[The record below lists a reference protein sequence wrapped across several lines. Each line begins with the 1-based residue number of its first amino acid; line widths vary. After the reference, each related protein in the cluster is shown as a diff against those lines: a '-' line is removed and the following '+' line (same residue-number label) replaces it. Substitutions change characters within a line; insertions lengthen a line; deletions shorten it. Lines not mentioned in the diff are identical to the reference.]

1 MVVITTD
8 FKNTIMSKLKEKFG
22 KYFQFKNTIN
32 GTDYFLRGLAML
44 LFVIPMAIF
53 IGVGVGII
61 AAGGNALLAGILILL
76 GGLLAIPMIWFSLAT
91 TYKRINA
98 FFPNKATLLTVLTFV
113 LSFILEGV
121 NPNSGVNLDL
131 ENPLPIVSPLD
142 SPIYIVCLL
151 VSLVWSLYLLF
162 GNSKVKK
169 HIG

>member
-1 MVVITTD
+1 M
-8 FKNTIMSKLKEKFG
+8 NYLKTKFG

-44 LFVIPMAIF
+44 LFIIPIGIL

-61 AAGGNALLAGILILL
+61 SAGGNAVLAGILVLL
-76 GGLLAIPMIWFSLAT
+76 GALFTIPMLWFSLAT

-98 FFPNKATLLTVLTFV
+98 FFPNKATLLTVLTF
-113 LSFILEGV
+113 LFSFVLEGF
-121 NPNSGVNLDL
+121 NPNSGANFDL
-131 ENPLPIVSPLD
+131 ENPTPMVSPLD
-142 SPIYIVCLL
+142 SPIYIVLLL
-151 VSLVWSLYLLF
+151 VSLVWSFYLLF

>member
-1 MVVITTD
+1 M
-8 FKNTIMSKLKEKFG
+8 NKLKEKFG

-32 GTDYFLRGLAML
+32 GMDYFLRGLATL
-44 LFVIPMAIF
+44 LFAIPMGILM
-53 IGVGVGII
+53 GVGFVVMTSNVVVGS
-61 AAGGNALLAGILILL
+61 LLILL
-76 GGLLAIPMIWFSLAT
+76 GCLFIIPMIWFSLAT

-98 FFPNKATLLTVLTFV
+98 FFPKQATLLTILTFISSGIAEV
-113 LSFILEGV
+113 F
-121 NPNSGVNLDL
+121 NPNSGAELG
-131 ENPLPIVSPLD
+131 EFVSPLD